1 MFVPIAEFENK
12 VGSSSWKRCG
22 ISSLESALISCFC
35 HLLRLAGA
43 GLDLGGGALGALL
56 ADDAA
61 SAALAGRGLGLLRLL
76 GGGSLGLLLLAL
88 LDSGLAGGST
98 GLGPHGP
105 LLLDDIEGSTND
117 GTLGLDGATSALL
130 GGLLSD
136 TLAVLS
142 AEKDGPRNAAGVLAL
157 EEEGLGLSAL
167 EAEDLAVA
175 TDEQLALISGKKS
188 VSMLN
193 RWNVL

>member
-1 MFVPIAEFENK
+1 M
-12 VGSSSWKRCG
+12 
-22 ISSLESALISCFC
+22 ISSLE
-35 HLLRLAGA
+35 
-43 GLDLGGGALGALL
+43 
-56 ADDAA
+56 
-61 SAALAGRGLGLLRLL
+61 
-76 GGGSLGLLLLAL
+76 
-88 LDSGLAGGST
+88 
-98 GLGPHGP
+98 
-105 LLLDDIEGSTND
+105 
-117 GTLGLDGATSALL
+117 DGAS
-130 GGLLSD
+130 GEQSYLSD